1 MTEQP
6 DLAGRVPRSADSG
19 HEVVGEAVVEQVELA
34 PLPEAVN
41 EILAQNGAA
50 ESAARPGADVVAQ
63 NGAADSA
70 AQPGADAEP
79 VSGEASQVIV
89 DADGNPIKDRRK
101 PKSVRRPANPR
112 VSVVVPALNEA
123 RNVREIL
130 PYLADYHEV
139 ILVDGHSVDGTVAA
153 AREALPGVKIIEQTR
168 QGKGNALAC
177 GFEAATG
184 EVIVMFDVD
193 GSADPNE
200 IPDFI
205 KALEEGADLA
215 KGSRFTKGGGSEDI
229 TLFRRIG
236 NMGLNLLASALTE
249 HWFTDLCYGYNA
261 FWSDQ
266 LYKLDLPDTKAKADK
281 LMLPGDG
288 FEIEALIIGRFAL
301 SGAKITEVPSFEHD
315 RYYGDSNLNAV
326 RDGIRVL
333 RTILQD
339 RAYARRIRTL
349 ARRRGAT
356 NLPPPERPGWMRD

>member
-1 MTEQP
+1 MSEQ
-6 DLAGRVPRSADSG
+6 GNENG
-19 HEVVGEAVVEQVELA
+19 EVVSAELETEAPIVEVAGE
-34 PLPEAVN
+34 P
-41 EILAQNGAA
+41 
-50 ESAARPGADVVAQ
+50 
-63 NGAADSA
+63 
-70 AQPGADAEP
+70 
-79 VSGEASQVIV
+79 IV
-89 DADGNPIKDRRK
+89 DRRK
-101 PKSVRRPANPR
+101 PASVRRPDNPR

-123 RNVREIL
+123 KNVREIL
-130 PYLADYHEV
+130 PYLSEYYEV

-153 AREALPGVKIIEQTR
+153 AREALPGVKIVEQTR

-200 IPDFI
+200 IPDFVR
-205 KALEEGADLA
+205 ALVAGADLA
-215 KGSRFTKGGGSEDI
+215 KGTRFVKGGGSDDI

-261 FWSDQ
+261 FWADM
-266 LYKLDLPDTKAKADK
+266 LYMLDLPDTQAKSDK

-315 RYYGDSNLNAV
+315 RYHGDSNLNAV
-326 RDGIRVL
+326 RDGFRVL
-333 RTILQD
+333 RTILED

-356 NLPPPERPGWMRD
+356 NMPPPQRPGWMRD